1 MMIASKVMGN
11 MFEILHGV
19 RLHLTIT
26 FHICRVI
33 ETLKITYK
41 TQQHFKITLQGFR
54 V

>member
-11 MFEILHGV
+11 MLEILHGV

-26 FHICRVI
+26 FHCRVI

-41 TQQHFKITLQGFR
+41 KQQHFKITLKGFR